1 MMHFE
6 NRDREFVTAFENQ
19 SAALDHYFHK
29 ELKEAAQQGIIPKLE
44 LIAQKQEL
52 LRQTALQAFMNSRRE
67 SCSDYTIERLIWL
80 KAENVLM
87 DHLRASGRRIEEYTP
102 DAPVEERSQD
112 RDPFQFLENKEKLIN
127 IYKEADKYSND
138 MRVILEMMYNGLLYK
153 EIAAALCTTEAAIKM
168 KVSRFKRWLHKQPKK

>member
-6 NRDREFVTAFENQ
+6 NRDREFIVAFENQ
-19 SAALDHYFHK
+19 SAKLDHYFHR
-29 ELKEAAQQGIIPKLE
+29 ELKEAARQGIIPKLE

-67 SCSDYTIERLIWL
+67 SCIDYTIERLIWL

-102 DAPVEERSQD
+102 DAPVEEHSQD

-127 IYKEADKYSND
+127 IYKDADKYGNN
-138 MRVILEMMYNGLLYK
+138 MRTILEMMYNGLQYK
-153 EIAAALCTTEAAIKM
+153 EIAASLNTTEAAIKM
-168 KVSRFKRWLHKQPKK
+168 KVSRFRRWIHKQP